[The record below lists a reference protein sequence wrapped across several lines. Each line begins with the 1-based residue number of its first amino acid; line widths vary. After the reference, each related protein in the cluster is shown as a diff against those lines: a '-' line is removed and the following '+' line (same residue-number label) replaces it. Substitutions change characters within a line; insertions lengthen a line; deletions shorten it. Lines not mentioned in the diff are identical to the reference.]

1 MIRFVAEIRPYI
13 CGTHNAR
20 WVAGER
26 HCLCP
31 QQQNFFLYSGAQNM
45 SDEATIDANPS
56 SSSTSDDPS
65 TKDSHPSSESGAGR
79 QLRTLPIERI
89 DPSPYQIREVF
100 DDNSLRELAG
110 SMKQAG
116 LWVPI
121 LVRPIA
127 ERFQIVGGERR
138 LRAAKLLGWT
148 SIPAL
153 VQELSDLDAA
163 VGTVVENEHRID
175 ANPLER
181 ARGYQTLKKTFNLQ
195 QEDVAAR
202 IGVSPAVVSRLLSL
216 LVEPPEIQ
224 KLVASGSISLTHLRT
239 LDDIED
245 QSARVEAAKQAAEK
259 QWSVRET
266 KRARKATKGA
276 SGKRESKETSES
288 QPGESVWGVVGHV
301 FQVLRW
307 IGLFRWLFKWL
318 RTLAVRL
325 IPGREDARVGNLPP
339 RDPVEPPDP
348 VEPRDSK
355 PSDPKAV

>member
-1 MIRFVAEIRPYI
+1 
-13 CGTHNAR
+13 
-20 WVAGER
+20 
-26 HCLCP
+26 
-31 QQQNFFLYSGAQNM
+31 M
-45 SDEATIDANPS
+45 SDEATRDANPS
-56 SSSTSDDPS
+56 SSSISGDPS

-89 DPSPYQIREVF
+89 DPSPYQVREVF
-100 DDNSLRELAG
+100 DADSLRELAG

-216 LVEPPEIQ
+216 LVEPPEI
-224 KLVASGSISLTHLRT
+224 
-239 LDDIED
+239 
-245 QSARVEAAKQAAEK
+245 
-259 QWSVRET
+259 
-266 KRARKATKGA
+266 
-276 SGKRESKETSES
+276 KETSES
-288 QPGESVWGVVGHV
+288 QSGESVWGVLGHV

-318 RTLAVRL
+318 RALAVRL

>member
-1 MIRFVAEIRPYI
+1 
-13 CGTHNAR
+13 
-20 WVAGER
+20 
-26 HCLCP
+26 LCP

-153 VQELSDLDAA
+153 VEKLSDLDAA
-163 VGTVVENEHRID
+163 VGTVVENEQRKD
-175 ANPLER
+175 TNPLER
-181 ARGYQTLKKTFNLQ
+181 ARGYRTLRKTFNLQ
-195 QEDVAAR
+195 QEEVAAR
-202 IGVSPAVVSRLLSL
+202 IGVSPTKVSRLLSL
-216 LVEPPEIQ
+216 LDEPPEIQ
-224 KLVASGSISLTHLRT
+224 KLLASGSISPTHLRE
-239 LDDIED
+239 LDEIED
-245 QSARVEAAKQAAEK
+245 KSARVEAAKQAAEK

-266 KRARKATKGA
+266 EQRARKPTKGA
-276 SGKRESKETSES
+276 SGERRTKETSES
-288 QPGESVWGVVGHV
+288 KSGESVWGVLGHV

-307 IGLFRWLFKWL
+307 IGLLRWLFKWL
-318 RTLAVRL
+318 RALAVRL
-325 IPGREDARVGNLPP
+325 IPGGEYARVGNLPP
-339 RDPVEPPDP
+339 PDPVEPPDA
-348 VEPRDSK
+348 VEPPDSK
-355 PSDPKAV
+355 PSDPKAT